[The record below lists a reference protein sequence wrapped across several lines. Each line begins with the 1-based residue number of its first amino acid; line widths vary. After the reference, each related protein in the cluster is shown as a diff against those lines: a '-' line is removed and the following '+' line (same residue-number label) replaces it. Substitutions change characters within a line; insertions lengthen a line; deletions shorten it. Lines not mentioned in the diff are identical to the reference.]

1 MGHGDY
7 PLNEFAQR
15 LAEVESRFAKE
26 LQSVI
31 ECFVQSRVDL
41 PVKHLEDIG
50 KCHSRRAKN
59 LKKAIDSKKTDGV
72 NLWKIT
78 NIYSASCVDE
88 DDAMR
93 EIRASLRKH
102 IRKEGMKVKIN
113 GEDMNNSYRRVV
125 ADDYRPLVSQAPV
138 VNSKT
143 VPSSLA
149 PPRDPSPPL
158 MTEIYD
164 INGQATAEEKQR
176 WLEMWRLQVE
186 KEEKEREEVRRK
198 LEKRQSMKIF
208 GSTVTIGSIANLN
221 LSSQISKFFGEKKT
235 NQPVHETNIG
245 GLGSPNPQRHAMDP
259 SASHTHHDSSGAWA
273 APRPVGEDE
282 LVMKF

>member
-1 MGHGDY
+1 DY
-7 PLNEFAQR
+7 PLHEFAQR

-26 LQSVI
+26 LHAVI

-41 PVKHLEDIG
+41 PVKHLEDIS
-50 KCHSRRAKN
+50 KCHSKRSKN
-59 LKKAIDSKKTDGV
+59 LKKAVDTKKSDGV

-93 EIRASLRKH
+93 EVRVSLRKH
-102 IRKEGMKVKIN
+102 IRKEAMKVKMN
-113 GEDMNNSYRRVV
+113 GEDVTSYRRVV
-125 ADDYRPLVSQAPV
+125 ADDYRPLISQALTGNKVIP
-138 VNSKT
+138 T
-143 VPSSLA
+143 SLT

-164 INGQATAEEKQR
+164 VNGQATNEEKQR
-176 WLEMWRLQVE
+176 WLEMWREQVE
-186 KEEKEREEVRRK
+186 REEKEREEVRRK

-208 GSTVTIGSIANLN
+208 GSKVNIGSLANN
-221 LSSQISKFFGEKKT
+221 LSNISKFFGEKKS
-235 NQPVHETNIG
+235 NQLSSETTVG
-245 GLGSPNPQRHAMDP
+245 VSPNPQRHAVDA
-259 SASHTHHDSSGAWA
+259 SANTTAHNDVSGAWEK
-273 APRPVGEDE
+273 PRPVGDDE